1 MEIESG
7 MKEKPKREME
17 LESES
22 DFVFRVEFFFFNFF
36 FKKIKP
42 INWGLGQALDQVQL
56 S

>member
-22 DFVFRVEFFFFNFF
+22 DFVFRVEFFFF
-36 FKKIKP
+36 
-42 INWGLGQALDQVQL
+42 
-56 S
+56 